1 MDRIWWVGLGGFLG
15 ANCRYWLGLWI
26 AERFSSNFP
35 IGTLTINTTGSF
47 ILGLFFALA
56 IDRIPLD
63 PAVRLLVAV
72 GFCGGYTTF
81 STYSYE
87 ALTLLGER
95 AYLPAATY
103 VIGSVLLGLLA
114 VWLGAALGRW
124 IAG

>member
-26 AERFSSNFP
+26 VERFGPSFP

-47 ILGLFFALA
+47 ILGLFFALVS
-56 IDRIPLD
+56 DRLPVD
-63 PAVRLLVAV
+63 PAVRLLIAV

-87 ALTLLGER
+87 ALTLLAER
-95 AYLPAATY
+95 AYLAAATY
-103 VIGSVLLGLLA
+103 VIGSVVLGLLA
-114 VWLGAALGRW
+114 VWLGAALGHL

>member
-56 IDRIPLD
+56 TDRIPLD

-87 ALTLLGER
+87 TLTLLGER

>member
-87 ALTLLGER
+87 ALALLGER
-95 AYLPAATY
+95 AYLPAAAY

-124 IAG
+124 IVG